1 MQSPDSPGGHFLGG
15 PPAQIGRYHVTSSLG
30 RGVFGTV
37 YLARDDDLQR
47 MVAIKVP
54 HRELTGNHEHL
65 AACLAEARRFASIEH
80 PHVVPVFEV
89 GSTAE
94 HPCFTVSRF
103 IEGMSLEQRIAVSRL
118 PHGEAA
124 RIVGLVAGGLH
135 AAHLRRVVHGNIKPS
150 NLLLDRRGDVFVTD
164 FSPQIV
170 RGRRLAGTPE
180 YMSPEQIR
188 GEEHRVEPRSDIFS
202 LGVVFYEL
210 LTGRRPFAGGSVER
224 LTEAIVAASPT
235 PPRQIDASIPTEL
248 ERVCLKMLRPRLVDR
263 YESAQEL
270 ADELLGL
277 PLEAEGVAAAAAE
290 RGMRVGRAT
299 FVFTDFK
306 GFTDRIRLLEQA
318 AGPRAAAEMKR
329 TVAGYIERALSQVDG
344 SSPPTAYRLID
355 TAGDGFFLHFETAGG
370 AYRFAN
376 ALQEATA
383 GHNRRVTDTVAE
395 HWFRTGAATGEV
407 AWDGDKPVGNVVN
420 VCARHQ
426 AACTGGDFIVDE
438 ATYVDLPPDVRS
450 AFGPAESIRDKNGAV
465 HVVRRTGFGRPLAP
479 LTSATAAGTKPSAA
493 GPPPVVPKGLRSF
506 DASDSEFYL
515 ELVPGPRNLQGV
527 PDSIR
532 LMKTRIEARD
542 PGETF
547 AVGCVY
553 GPSGSGKSSLIKAG
567 VLPRLSPAVIA
578 IFVEASADGTEKALV
593 GRLRARFPDLP
604 PHCSLTEAVT
614 VLRRGDLIPEGGK
627 LLMVIDQFEQWLQSH
642 GRDRSGDLAS
652 ALRQCDGAHV
662 QCFVMVRDDYW
673 VTVNRFMFDID
684 VRLVERAN
692 SAMIDLFDAD
702 HAAKVLASFGR
713 AYGRLSHD
721 PGAVSRE
728 QEQFLREAID
738 DLAVDGKVV
747 PVRLAL
753 FAEIMKA
760 KPWQPTVLRKLGGA
774 AGVGVAFLEETFG
787 TASVSARHRHH
798 QHAARAVLKCL
809 LPEEGT
815 TIRRRRT
822 RDELLEASGYGRH
835 PADFSGLIDLLD
847 SELRLI
853 VAISEQEDMATA
865 AAGSGD
871 DGVSYQLAHD
881 YLVPSLREWLTR
893 GQKETRRGRAE
904 LLLADRATVWS
915 TRRERRQLPSLW
927 QCLQVHWWTRRRDW
941 TPPQQAMMRE
951 ADRLYLSRSA
961 IAIVAVVVAGG
972 IAREFFGNLRATVL
986 RERLLVARIRDVPVI
1001 VRQIEPYR
1009 SRVQPLL
1016 EAASRE
1022 QATRDDPVR
1031 DLAIHLALLPGDA
1044 SQVEQVLEH
1053 LLESRP
1059 QDVGVIVA
1067 SLEPYKHAVSERL
1080 WSCVGETSP
1089 QTAGSRIRAACAL
1102 ATYEPENPRW
1112 GAAAV
1117 PVATLMVNEDPLVL
1131 GTWSE
1136 SLRPVKDR
1144 LVPPLTD
1151 IFLESSS
1158 SLRGRAA
1165 SVLGDYLTDR
1175 PAELAELML
1184 DDFVSGYTIPFT
1196 KVEPRG
1202 GEVIPVL
1209 LAEIAREMP
1218 DTSDESV
1225 LERAAKR
1232 KANAAVGLV
1241 KLGRPEH
1248 VWGLLRQASDSRI
1261 RSYVIDRLAT
1271 SGAGSVEVADR
1282 FDEERDVSVRRA
1294 ILLILG
1300 SYAEEN
1306 IPSDVRQRI
1315 VSRARELYRHDPDPG
1330 IHGASRWLLRMRNDD
1345 AWLREADATL
1355 RTEASRRAATQPAA
1369 TRPADGT
1376 AFSWQVNAAGQT
1388 MVVIPGPVE
1397 FSMGSPKDEDAATFN
1412 DPVHPK
1418 RIGRTYAIADTPV
1431 TIGQF
1436 REFRP
1441 DYALLSSLG
1450 REPDLPAVR
1459 IDWYSAA
1466 AYCNYLSEQEG
1477 IPAAQWCY
1485 EDVSAGGR
1493 TDFRPKRKLLELSGY
1508 RLPTEA
1514 EMEFATRAG
1523 ATTDRPYGESEELLS
1538 RYAWSAGNSGGVTH
1552 PVGRLKPNDY
1562 GLFDTLGN
1570 VLEWSQNI
1578 YLPDPRDRLRAT
1590 TNPDDV
1596 EDEADLHAGD
1606 AFRTVFR
1613 SQRGGSFMHSRW
1625 ETRSATRIN
1634 YAVMTDTTDYMGFR
1648 VARTV
1653 RVVPPK

>member
-1 MQSPDSPGGHFLGG
+1 MEAPDPHAPDGQ
-15 PPAQIGRYHVTSSLG
+15 PAQIGRYRVASSLG

-37 YLARDDDLQR
+37 YLAHDDQSQR

-54 HRELTGNHEHL
+54 HRELTANPEHL
-65 AACLAEARRFASIEH
+65 AACLAEARRFAAIDH

-89 GSTAE
+89 GSTADQ
-94 HPCFTVSRF
+94 PCFTVSRF
-103 IEGMSLEQRIAVSRL
+103 IEGMSLQRRIAESRL
-118 PHGEAA
+118 PRGEAA
-124 RIVGLVAGGLH
+124 RLVGIVASALH
-135 AAHLRRVVHGNIKPS
+135 AAHLRRIVHGNIKPS
-150 NLLLDRRGDVFVTD
+150 NLLLDRRGDVFLKD

-170 RGRRLAGTPE
+170 RGRRLTGTPE

-188 GEEHRVEPRSDIFS
+188 GEEHRIEPRSDIFS
-202 LGVVFYEL
+202 LGIVFYEL
-210 LTGRRPFAGGSVER
+210 LTGRRPFAGDSIER
-224 LTEAIVAASPT
+224 LAKSIVAAAPT

-270 ADELLGL
+270 AEELLGL
-277 PLEAEGVAAAAAE
+277 PGDAQTAAVE
-290 RGMRVGRAT
+290 RGLRVGRGT

-306 GFTDRIRLLEQA
+306 GFTERVNLLEQA

-329 TVAGYIERALSQVDG
+329 TVACYVDRALSLVDG
-344 SSPPTAYRLID
+344 SAPPTAYRLID
-355 TAGDGFFLHFETAGG
+355 TAGDGFFLHFRAAEA
-370 AYRFAN
+370 AYRFAR
-376 ALQEATA
+376 ALKEATA
-383 GHNRRVTDTVAE
+383 GHNKRVSDTVAE

-420 VCARHQ
+420 VSARHQ
-426 AACTGGDFIVDE
+426 AACTGGDFIIDE
-438 ATYVDLPPDVRS
+438 ATYVDLPPDIRP
-450 AFGPAESIRDKNGAV
+450 AFGPPESIRDKNGAV

-479 LTSATAAGTKPSAA
+479 LASAASAGTTPSAA

-506 DASDSEFYL
+506 DASDSEFFL
-515 ELVPGPRNLQGV
+515 ELVPGPRNLQGL

-532 LMKTRIEARD
+532 LIKARIEARD
-542 PGETF
+542 PGDTF

-553 GPSGSGKSSLIKAG
+553 GPSGCGKSSLIKAG
-567 VLPRLSPAVIA
+567 VLPRLSPAVIT
-578 IFVEASADGTEKALV
+578 IFVEASANDTEKTLM

-604 PHCSLTEAVT
+604 PHCGLTEAVT
-614 VLRRGDLIPEGGK
+614 TLRRGELIPEGGK

-642 GRDRSGDLAS
+642 GRDCGGDLAS
-652 ALRQCDGAHV
+652 ALRQCDGTHV

-692 SAMIDLFDAD
+692 SAMIDLFDSD
-702 HAAKVLASFGR
+702 HATKVLAQFGR
-713 AYGRLSHD
+713 AYGRLPDD

-728 QEQFLREAID
+728 QTQFLLEAIE

-753 FAEIMKA
+753 FAEMMKA
-760 KPWQPTVLRKLGGA
+760 KPWQPAVLRKLGGA

-787 TASVSARHRHH
+787 AKTVSARHRHH
-798 QHAARAVLKCL
+798 QNAARAVLKCL
-809 LPEEGT
+809 LPDEGG
-815 TIRRRRT
+815 TIRRPRT
-822 RDELLEASGYGRH
+822 RRELREASGYGTH

-853 VAISEQEDMATA
+853 VAISEQDDGQ
-865 AAGSGD
+865 AAGGGGD

-904 LLLADRATVWS
+904 LLLADRATVWNA
-915 TRRERRQLPSLW
+915 RRERRQLPSLW
-927 QCLQVHWWTRRRDW
+927 QCVQIRWWTRRRDW
-941 TPPQQAMMRE
+941 TQPQQAMMRE
-951 ADRLYLSRSA
+951 AGRYYLSRSA
-961 IAIVAVVVAGG
+961 ILIAAVLVVAG

-986 RERLLVARIRDVPVI
+986 RDRLIVARIRDVPAI
-1001 VRQIEPYR
+1001 VHQIEPYR

-1031 DLAIHLALLPGDA
+1031 DLAIHLALLPADD
-1044 SQVEQVLEH
+1044 SQVEPVVEH
-1053 LLESRP
+1053 LFEARP

-1067 SLEPYKHAVSERL
+1067 SLEPYKRVVSERFWARL
-1080 WSCVGETSP
+1080 GETGP
-1089 QTAGSRIRAACAL
+1089 QTAGSRIRAACGL
-1102 ATYEPENPRW
+1102 AAFEPDSPRW
-1112 GAAAV
+1112 DDVAGSVAA
-1117 PVATLMVNEDPLVL
+1117 LMVNEEPLVL

-1136 SLRPVKDR
+1136 SLRPVSAR

-1151 IFLESSS
+1151 IFLESPSS

-1165 SVLGDYLTDR
+1165 SVLGDYLSDQ
-1175 PAELAELML
+1175 PNELAELLL
-1184 DDFVSGYTIPFT
+1184 DDFVNGYTIPFM
-1196 KVEPRG
+1196 KIERRAA
-1202 GEVIPVL
+1202 EVIPVL
-1209 LAEIAREMP
+1209 LAEIDRVVPES
-1218 DTSDESV
+1218 SDGSV
-1225 LERAAKR
+1225 VERAAKR
-1232 KANAAVGLV
+1232 KANAAVGLM
-1241 KLGRPEH
+1241 KLGRPEQ
-1248 VWGLLRQASDSRI
+1248 VWGLLRQSSDPRM
-1261 RSYVIDRLAT
+1261 RSYVIDRMAM
-1271 SGAGSVEVADR
+1271 SGAGSIEMAAR
-1282 FDEERDVSVRRA
+1282 LAEEPDVSVRRA

-1306 IPSDVRQRI
+1306 IPSDVRQRM
-1315 VSRARELYRHDPDPG
+1315 VPRVREMYRHDPDPG
-1330 IHGASRWLLRMRNDD
+1330 IHGASKWVLRMWRDD
-1345 AWLREADATL
+1345 AWLRETDAAV
-1355 RTEASRRAATQPAA
+1355 RAEASGRAATQPA
-1369 TRPADGT
+1369 T
-1376 AFSWQVNAAGQT
+1376 AIPSDPKAPCWHVNAAGQT

-1397 FSMGSPKDEDAATFN
+1397 FSMGSSKDDDAATFN

-1418 RIGRTYAIADTPV
+1418 RIGRTYAIADAPV
-1431 TIGQF
+1431 TIAQF
-1436 REFRP
+1436 REFKP
-1441 DYALLSSLG
+1441 DYALPSSLG
-1450 REPDLPAVR
+1450 RAADLPAVR
-1459 IDWYSAA
+1459 IDWYTAA
-1466 AYCNYLSEQEG
+1466 AYCNFLSKQDG
-1477 IPAAQWCY
+1477 IPPAQWCY
-1485 EDVSAGGR
+1485 EDVSADGR
-1493 TDFRPKRKLLELSGY
+1493 VDVRPKRNLLALAGY

-1514 EMEFATRAG
+1514 ETEFATRAG
-1523 ATTDRPYGESEELLS
+1523 STTDRPYGESEELLS
-1538 RYAWSAGNSGGVTH
+1538 RYAWTAGNSSGMTH

-1578 YLPDPRDRLRAT
+1578 YLPDPQERLRAIT
-1590 TNPDDV
+1590 QLDDV
-1596 EDEADLHAGD
+1596 EDEAELHPGD

-1613 SQRGGSFMHSRW
+1613 AQRGGSFMHSRW

-1653 RVVPPK
+1653 RVFPPK

>member
-1 MQSPDSPGGHFLGG
+1 MDSPDPAFGHSPEG
-15 PPAQIGRYHVTSSLG
+15 PPAQIGRYRVASSLG

-37 YLARDDDLQR
+37 YLAQDDQLQR

-54 HRELTGNHEHL
+54 HRELTGDPETL
-65 AACLAEARRFASIEH
+65 AACLAEARRFAAIDH

-103 IEGMSLEQRIAVSRL
+103 IEGVSLQQRIAESRL
-118 PHGEAA
+118 PHREAA
-124 RIVGLVAGGLH
+124 RLVGIVAGALH
-135 AAHLRRVVHGNIKPS
+135 AAHLRHVVHGNIKPS
-150 NLLLDRRGDVFVTD
+150 NLLLDRHGAVFVTD

-202 LGVVFYEL
+202 LGIVFYEM
-210 LTGRRPFAGGSVER
+210 LTGRRPFAGDSIER
-224 LTEAIVAASPT
+224 LTEAIVAAVPT

-270 ADELLGL
+270 ADDLLGL
-277 PLEAEGVAAAAAE
+277 PVEVESVAVAAAE
-290 RGMRVGRAT
+290 RGLRVGRGT

-306 GFTDRIRLLEQA
+306 GFTERIHLLEQA

-329 TVAGYIERALSQVDG
+329 TVAGYVGRALSHVDG

-355 TAGDGFFLHFETAGG
+355 TAGDGFFLHFMTAEA
-370 AYRFAN
+370 AYRFAG

-383 GHNRRVTDTVAE
+383 GHNRRVTDKVAE
-395 HWFRTGAATGEV
+395 HLFRTGAATGEV
-407 AWDGDKPVGNVVN
+407 AWDGDKPVGSVVN

-426 AACTGGDFIVDE
+426 AACAGGDFIIDE

-450 AFGPAESIRDKNGAV
+450 AFGSSESIRDKNGAV
-465 HVVRRTGFGRPLAP
+465 HMVRRTGFGRPLSP
-479 LTSATAAGTKPSAA
+479 LASAVTKPSAA

-515 ELVPGPRNLQGV
+515 ELVPGPRNLQGL

-532 LMKTRIEARD
+532 HMKTRIEARD
-542 PGETF
+542 PSETF

-553 GPSGSGKSSLIKAG
+553 GPSGCGKSSLIKAG
-567 VLPRLSPAVIA
+567 VLPRLSPDVVT
-578 IFVEASADGTEKALV
+578 IFVEASADGTERALV
-593 GRLRARFPDLP
+593 GRLRTKFPDLP
-604 PHCSLTEAVT
+604 PHCTLTEAVT
-614 VLRRGDLIPEGGK
+614 ALRRGELIPEGGK
-627 LLMVIDQFEQWLQSH
+627 LLLVIDQFEQWLQSH
-642 GRDRSGDLAS
+642 GRDRGGDLAS
-652 ALRQCDGAHV
+652 ALRQCDGTHV

-692 SAMIDLFDAD
+692 SAMIDLFDVD
-702 HAAKVLASFGR
+702 HAAKVLALFGR
-713 AYGRLSHD
+713 AYGRLPHD

-738 DLAVDGKVV
+738 DLAVDGKIV

-760 KPWQPTVLRKLGGA
+760 KPWQPAVLRKLGGA

-787 TASVSARHRHH
+787 AKTVSARHRHH
-798 QHAARAVLKCL
+798 QKAARAVLKCL

-847 SELRLI
+847 SELKLI
-853 VAISEQEDMATA
+853 VAISEQDDMAA
-865 AAGSGD
+865 SRSGGED
-871 DGVSYQLAHD
+871 SVSYQLAHD
-881 YLVPSLREWLTR
+881 YLVSSLREWLTR

-904 LLLADRATVWS
+904 LLLADRATVWNS
-915 TRRERRQLPSLW
+915 RRERRQLPSLW
-927 QCLQVHWWTRRRDW
+927 QCLQIHWWTRRRDW
-941 TPPQQAMMRE
+941 TQPQRAMMRE
-951 ADRLYLSRSA
+951 AGRYYLSRSA
-961 IAIVAVVVAGG
+961 ITIVAVVVAGG

-986 RERLLVARIRDVPVI
+986 RERLLVARIRDVPAV

-1031 DLAIHLALLPGDA
+1031 DLAIHLALLPADS
-1044 SQVEQVLEH
+1044 SQVEPVLEH
-1053 LLESRP
+1053 LLEAGS

-1067 SLEPYKHAVSERL
+1067 SLAPYAAVVSERL
-1080 WSCVGETSP
+1080 WARVEETSP

-1102 ATYEPENPRW
+1102 AAYEPDSPRW
-1112 GAAAV
+1112 DGVAGSVAA
-1117 PVATLMVNEDPLVL
+1117 LIVNEDPLVL

-1136 SLRPVKDR
+1136 SLRPVKAR
-1144 LVPPLTD
+1144 LVPRLTA
-1151 IFLESSS
+1151 IFLESPST
-1158 SLRGRAA
+1158 SLTVRAA
-1165 SVLGDYLTDR
+1165 SVLGDYLSDR
-1175 PAELAELML
+1175 PAELAELLL

-1196 KVEPRG
+1196 KVEPRA

-1209 LAEIAREMP
+1209 LAEIDRAMP
-1218 DTSDESV
+1218 ESTDESV

-1241 KLGRPEH
+1241 RLGRPER
-1248 VWGLLRQASDSRI
+1248 VWRLLRHASDPRI
-1261 RSYVIDRLAT
+1261 RSYVIDRLAA
-1271 SGAGSVEVADR
+1271 SGAGAVAVADH
-1282 FDEERDVSVRRA
+1282 FDEEPDVSVRRA
-1294 ILLILG
+1294 MLLILG
-1300 SYAEEN
+1300 SYAEESVE
-1306 IPSDVRQRI
+1306 SDVRQRMA
-1315 VSRARELYRHDPDPG
+1315 SRARELYRHDPDPG
-1330 IHGASRWLLRMRNDD
+1330 IHGASKWLLRMWNDD
-1345 AWLREADATL
+1345 AWLRETDAAL
-1355 RTEASRRAATQPAA
+1355 RVEASRRAAVPPATASPSDA
-1369 TRPADGT
+1369 TAP
-1376 AFSWQVNAAGQT
+1376 SWQFNAAGLT

-1397 FSMGSPKDEDAATFN
+1397 FSMGSPKDDDAATFN

-1431 TIGQF
+1431 TIDQF
-1436 REFRP
+1436 REYKP
-1441 DYALLSSLG
+1441 DYALPSSLG
-1450 REPDLPAVR
+1450 RDPDLPAVR
-1459 IDWYSAA
+1459 INWYTAA
-1466 AYCNYLSEQEG
+1466 AYCNFLSEQEG
-1477 IPAAQWCY
+1477 IPPTQWCY
-1485 EDVSAGGR
+1485 EDVSADGR
-1493 TDFRPKRKLLELSGY
+1493 MDVRPKRNLLALAGY
-1508 RLPTEA
+1508 RMPTEA

-1523 ATTDRPYGESEELLS
+1523 STTDRPYGESEELLS
-1538 RYAWSAGNSGGVTH
+1538 RYAWSAGSSSGMTH
-1552 PVGRLKPNDY
+1552 PVARLKPNDY

-1578 YLPDPRDRLRAT
+1578 YLPDPQERLRAAT
-1590 TNPDDV
+1590 QLDDV
-1596 EDEADLHAGD
+1596 EDEAELHAGD
-1606 AFRTVFR
+1606 AFRNVFR
-1613 SQRGGSFMHSRW
+1613 AQRGGSFMHSRW
-1625 ETRSATRIN
+1625 ETRAATRIN

-1653 RVVPPK
+1653 RVAPPK

>member
-1 MQSPDSPGGHFLGG
+1 MEAPDPHASSRQ
-15 PPAQIGRYHVTSSLG
+15 PAQVGRYRVASSLG

-37 YLARDDDLQR
+37 YLAHDDQLQR

-54 HRELTGNHEHL
+54 HRELTGNPEHL
-65 AACLAEARRFASIEH
+65 AACLAEARRFAAIEH

-103 IEGMSLEQRIAVSRL
+103 IEGMSLQQRIAESRL
-118 PHGEAA
+118 PPGEAA
-124 RIVGLVAGGLH
+124 RLVGIVAGALH

-164 FSPQIV
+164 FSPQII

-210 LTGRRPFAGGSVER
+210 LTGRRPFEGDSVER
-224 LTEAIVAASPT
+224 LTEVIVAAAPT
-235 PPRQIDASIPTEL
+235 PPRQIDASIPSEL

-263 YESAQEL
+263 YESAQEI
-270 ADELLGL
+270 ADELLAL
-277 PLEAEGVAAAAAE
+277 PVDPGTVAVAAVE
-290 RGMRVGRAT
+290 RGLRVGRGT
-299 FVFTDFK
+299 FVFADFK
-306 GFTDRIRLLEQA
+306 GFTERIHLLEQA

-329 TVAGYIERALSQVDG
+329 TVAGYVEQALSQLDG
-344 SSPPTAYRLID
+344 SSTPTVYRLID
-355 TAGDGFFLHFETAGG
+355 TAGDGFFLHFETALG
-370 AYRFAN
+370 AYRFAS

-383 GHNRRVTDTVAE
+383 GHNRRVTDKVAE

-426 AACTGGDFIVDE
+426 SACTGGDFIIDE

-450 AFGPAESIRDKNGAV
+450 AFGPSEGIRDKNGAV

-479 LTSATAAGTKPSAA
+479 LASTAAAGTKPSAA

-515 ELVPGPRNLQGV
+515 ELVPGPRNLQGL

-532 LMKTRIEARD
+532 LIKARIEARD

-553 GPSGSGKSSLIKAG
+553 GPSGCGKSSLIKAG
-567 VLPRLSPAVIA
+567 VLPRLSPTVIA
-578 IFVEASADGTEKALV
+578 IFVEASADDTEKTLV

-614 VLRRGDLIPEGGK
+614 RLRRGELIPEGGK
-627 LLMVIDQFEQWLQSH
+627 LLMVVDQFEQWLQTH
-642 GRDRSGDLAS
+642 GRDHDGDLAS
-652 ALRQCDGAHV
+652 ALRQCDGTHV

-692 SAMIDLFDAD
+692 SAMIDLFDVD

-713 AYGRLSHD
+713 AYGRLPDD
-721 PGAVSRE
+721 PGSVSRE
-728 QEQFLREAID
+728 QAQFLREAID

-760 KPWQPTVLRKLGGA
+760 KPWQPAVLRKLGGA

-787 TASVSARHRHH
+787 AASVSARHRHH
-798 QHAARAVLKCL
+798 QKAARAVLKCL

-822 RDELLEASGYGRH
+822 WDELLEASGYGRH
-835 PADFSGLIDLLD
+835 PADFSGLIDLLN

-853 VAISEQEDMATA
+853 VAISEQDDMAA
-865 AAGSGD
+865 SGD
-871 DGVSYQLAHD
+871 GGHDGVSYQLAHD

-904 LLLADRATVWS
+904 LLLADRATVWNA
-915 TRRERRQLPSLW
+915 RRERRQLPSLW
-927 QCLQVHWWTRRRDW
+927 QCLQIRWWTRRRDW
-941 TPPQQAMMRE
+941 TQPQQAMMRE
-951 ADRLYLSRSA
+951 AERYYLSRSA
-961 IAIVAVVVAGG
+961 IGIVTVLLAAG

-986 RERLLVARIRDVPVI
+986 RERLLVARIRDVPAI

-1016 EAASRE
+1016 EAASRQ

-1031 DLAIHLALLPGDA
+1031 DLAIHLALLPADG
-1044 SQVEQVLEH
+1044 SQVEPVLEH
-1053 LLESRP
+1053 LLEARP

-1067 SLEPYKHAVSERL
+1067 SLEPYNQVVAQRL
-1080 WSCVGETSP
+1080 WARLGETSP

-1102 ATYEPENPRW
+1102 ASYEPDSPRW
-1112 GAAAV
+1112 GDVARSVAA
-1117 PVATLMVNEDPLVL
+1117 LMVNEEPLVL

-1136 SLRPVKDR
+1136 SLRPVKGR
-1144 LVPPLTD
+1144 LIPPLTD
-1151 IFLESSS
+1151 IFLESPSS
-1158 SLRGRAA
+1158 SLRVRAA
-1165 SVLGDYLTDR
+1165 SVLGDYLSDR
-1175 PAELAELML
+1175 PKELAELLL
-1184 DDFVSGYTIPFT
+1184 DDFVNGYTIPFT
-1196 KVEPRG
+1196 KVEPRA

-1209 LAEIAREMP
+1209 LAEIDRAMP
-1218 DTSDESV
+1218 ESTDESV

-1241 KLGRPEH
+1241 KLSRPER
-1248 VWGLLRQASDSRI
+1248 VWGLLRQAPDPRI

-1306 IPSDVRQRI
+1306 VPSDVRQRM
-1315 VSRARELYRHDPDPG
+1315 VSRARDLYRHDPDPG
-1330 IHGASRWLLRMRNDD
+1330 IHGASKWLLRMWNDD
-1345 AWLREADATL
+1345 AWLRETDAAL
-1355 RTEASRRAATQPAA
+1355 RAEASRRAAVPPATAGPSDA
-1369 TRPADGT
+1369 TKP
-1376 AFSWQVNAAGQT
+1376 SWQFNAVGQT

-1397 FSMGSPKDEDAATFN
+1397 FSMGSPKDDDAATFN

-1431 TIGQF
+1431 TIDQF
-1436 REFRP
+1436 REFKP
-1441 DYALLSSLG
+1441 DYALPSSLG
-1450 REPDLPAVR
+1450 RDPDLPAVR
-1459 IDWYSAA
+1459 IDWYAAA
-1466 AYCNYLSEQEG
+1466 AYCNFLSEQEG
-1477 IPAAQWCY
+1477 IPPTQWCY
-1485 EDVSAGGR
+1485 EDVSADGR
-1493 TDFRPKRKLLELSGY
+1493 IDVRPKRNLLDLSGY
-1508 RLPTEA
+1508 RMPTEA

-1523 ATTDRPYGESEELLS
+1523 STTDRPYGESEELLS
-1538 RYAWSAGNSGGVTH
+1538 RYAWSAGNSDGMTH
-1552 PVGRLKPNDY
+1552 PVARLKPNDY

-1578 YLPDPRDRLRAT
+1578 YLPDPQERLRAAT
-1590 TNPDDV
+1590 QLDDV
-1596 EDEADLHAGD
+1596 EDEAELYAGD
-1606 AFRTVFR
+1606 AFRNVFR
-1613 SQRGGSFMHSRW
+1613 AQRGGSFMHSRW

-1653 RVVPPK
+1653 RVVSPK